1 MSDYKSQLDK
11 ANAKLDSL
19 YRVHRNL
26 DDQIKKEFD
35 NFSKDSII
43 KGLKQKKLAIKQE
56 ITDLEAVIE
65 IVK

>member
-19 YRVHRNL
+19 YRIHRNL

-56 ITDLEAVIE
+56 ITNLEAVIE

>member
-11 ANAKLDSL
+11 ANARLDSL
-19 YRVHRNL
+19 YRIHRDL
-26 DDQIKKEFD
+26 DEQIKKEFD

-43 KGLKQKKLAIKQE
+43 KGLKRKKLGIKQQ
-56 ITDLEAVIE
+56 ITDLESILE

>member
-19 YRVHRNL
+19 YRIHRNL